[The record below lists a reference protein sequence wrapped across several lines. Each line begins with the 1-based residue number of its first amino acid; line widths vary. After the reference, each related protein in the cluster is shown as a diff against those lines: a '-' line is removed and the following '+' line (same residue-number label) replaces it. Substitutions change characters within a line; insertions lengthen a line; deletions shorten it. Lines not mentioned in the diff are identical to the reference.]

1 VSYLFQARGTP
12 SGVQTFCLPSMSK
25 FSMLDGTKLTLNLL
39 FPGAHI
45 QVNLCGFV
53 FNPGC

>member
-1 VSYLFQARGTP
+1 M
-12 SGVQTFCLPSMSK
+12 QTFCLPSMSK

-45 QVNLCGFV
+45 QANPCGSV